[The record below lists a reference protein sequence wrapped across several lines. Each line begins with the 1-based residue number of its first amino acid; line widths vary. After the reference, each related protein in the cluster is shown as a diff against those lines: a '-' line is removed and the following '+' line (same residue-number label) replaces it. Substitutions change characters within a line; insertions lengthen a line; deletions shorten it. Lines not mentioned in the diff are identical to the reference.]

1 MSKVRADLL
10 EAIARSN
17 VPVQKLPPGQA
28 EGADDLR
35 RWSSRRLAGKFGV
48 TRRPLVRV
56 RCSECG
62 WSAEMDLPPDH
73 VVLKCR
79 RWAGAVS
86 SEGRRPR
93 DELPC
98 NQAGICPEFR

>member
-1 MSKVRADLL
+1 MSKIRADLL

-17 VPVQKLPPGQA
+17 VPVRRLPDGKA

-35 RWSSRRLAGKFGV
+35 AWSSRRLAGKFGV
-48 TRRPLVRV
+48 TRKPLVRV

-62 WSAEMDLPPDH
+62 WSAEMDLLPSH

-79 RWAGAVS
+79 RCG
-86 SEGRRPR
+86 GRSIKRGK
-93 DELPC
+93 
-98 NQAGICPEFR
+98 Q